1 MKNLLLLLLAATFFI
16 SCKKDSTSYIA
27 TDPVT
32 KGLDNATVSGSGKL
46 VFSDEG
52 NSQGWVKIYLKKDGT
67 YVLGLE
73 QMNYQSLFDTNIY
86 LSAGAG
92 LTTTS
97 VKIFSA
103 KKLQGNIYYPLPA
116 GINLAAIR
124 YLIIQSDKD
133 DSPTASAAL
142 Q

>member
-1 MKNLLLLLLAATFFI
+1 MKNFLLLLLAATLFI
-16 SCKKDSTSYIA
+16 SCKKDSASYIA
-27 TDPVT
+27 VDPVT
-32 KGLDNATVSGSGKL
+32 NGLDNATVSGSGKL

-73 QMNYQSLFDTNIY
+73 QMNYQSQFDMNIY
-86 LSAGAG
+86 LSAGAA

-103 KKLQGNIYYPLPA
+103 KKLQGNIYYPLTA
-116 GINLAAIR
+116 GINLAAIK

>member
-1 MKNLLLLLLAATFFI
+1 MKNFLLLLLAATFFI
-16 SCKKDSTSYIA
+16 SCKKNSASYIA

-32 KGLDNATVSGSGKL
+32 NGLDNATVSGSGNL

-52 NSQGWVKIYLKKDGT
+52 NSGGWVKIYLKKDGT

-86 LSAGAG
+86 LSYSAG

-103 KKLQGNIYYPLPA
+103 KKLQGNMYYPLAP
-116 GINLAAIR
+116 GINMAAIK
-124 YLIIQSDKD
+124 YLIIQSDRD
-133 DSPTASAAL
+133 ESPTATAAL
-142 Q
+142 E